1 MNKVA
6 QVPPTFQKTTATFAT
21 GASSLPQRYFVSR
34 DVFEEEQAKI
44 SSRQW
49 VLVGHQS
56 GIAQPGDYFISEVA
70 DESLIIVRDKRGEI
84 GGFYNVCRH
93 RGSRLIESTNGQLSA
108 AIQCPYHAWTYAL
121 DGRLLGAPHMDD
133 VPGFNKAN
141 YSLHPVNVEI
151 WEGFIF
157 VNLAASGSLTSIL
170 SHSHSSALTGASRPS
185 LPEGEKRERRT
196 RVPDASDTS
205 LEKWFAPLAGKFSRW
220 NLAALRSA
228 KRVEYDVRANWK
240 LIFENYSECYHCL
253 GVHPELSK
261 ISPYDSAENDLT
273 EGPFLGGFMRIA
285 KGRSLTMSGNAC
297 AVGIADASRVHD
309 RAPAHNRN
317 RSQKIENDYDREHEH
332 DGKNRVFYYSIFPN
346 MLLSLHPDYVM
357 VHQLQPQ
364 SPERTLILCDWFFH
378 PDAFKHSDF
387 DPDDAIQ
394 FWDMV
399 NRQDWHVCELSQQG
413 ISSRA
418 YQPGPYSSRESI
430 PAAWD
435 EYYLRRMKT

>member
-1 MNKVA
+1 
-6 QVPPTFQKTTATFAT
+6 
-21 GASSLPQRYFVSR
+21 
-34 DVFEEEQAKI
+34 
-44 SSRQW
+44 
-49 VLVGHQS
+49 
-56 GIAQPGDYFISEVA
+56 
-70 DESLIIVRDKRGEI
+70 
-84 GGFYNVCRH
+84 VCRH

-133 VPGFNKAN
+133 VSGFDKAD
-141 YSLHPVNVEI
+141 YPLHRVNLGV

-157 VNLAASGSLTSIL
+157 VNLAGAPPLASIL
-170 SHSHSSALTGASRPS
+170 SQ
-185 LPEGEKRERRT
+185 KERRKQDGF
-196 RVPDASDTS
+196 VS
-205 LEKWFAPLAGKFSRW
+205 LEDWLAPLKGKFSHW
-220 NLAALRSA
+220 NMPILQPA
-228 KRVEYDVRANWK
+228 KRIEYDVRANWK
-240 LIFENYSECYHCL
+240 GIFENYSECYHCL

-297 AVGIADASRVHD
+297 AVRIADASRARD
-309 RAPAHNRN
+309 RSPACNRN
-317 RSQKIENDYDREHEH
+317 PSQEIENDHDHEREHG
-332 DGKNRVFYYSIFPN
+332 GKNRVFYYSIFPN

-378 PDAFKHSDF
+378 PDAFKHNDF
-387 DPDDAIQ
+387 NPDDAIQ

-399 NRQDWHVCELSQQG
+399 NRQDWHVCELSQEG
-413 ISSRA
+413 IASRA

>member
-1 MNKVA
+1 MAHMQIEVA
-6 QVPPTFQKTTATFAT
+6 PRFRKTAETFTAGAKT
-21 GASSLPQRYFVSR
+21 LPQRYFVSPEIFAQER
-34 DVFEEEQAKI
+34 EKI
-44 SSRQW
+44 FSREW
-49 VLVGHQS
+49 ILIGHQS
-56 GIAQPGDYFISEVA
+56 QLPNSGDYFISEVA
-70 DESLIIVRDKRGEI
+70 DENLIVVRDKRGEI
-84 GGFYNVCRH
+84 RGFYNVCRH
-93 RGSRLIESTNGQLSA
+93 RGSRLIENRNGQLSA

-121 DGRLLGAPHMDD
+121 DGRLVGAPHMDD

-141 YSLHPVNVEI
+141 YSLHPVNVAI

-157 VNLAASGSLTSIL
+157 LNLADSPA
-170 SHSHSSALTGASRPS
+170 
-185 LPEGEKRERRT
+185 
-196 RVPDASDTS
+196 S

-220 NLAALRSA
+220 KSPALRSA
-228 KRVEYDVRANWK
+228 KRIEYDVPANWK

-285 KGRSLTMSGNAC
+285 KGRSLTMSGNGC
-297 AVGIADASRVHD
+297 ALGIADASRARN

-317 RSQKIENDYDREHEH
+317 PSQKIEDDYDHEHEH

-357 VHQLQPQ
+357 VHQLQPH

-378 PDAFKHSDF
+378 PEAFKHNDF
-387 DPDDAIQ
+387 NPDDAIQ

-399 NRQDWHVCELSQQG
+399 NRQDWHVCELSQEG
-413 ISSRA
+413 IASRA
-418 YQPGPYSSRESI
+418 YQPGPYSPRESI

-435 EYYLRRMKT
+435 REYLRHIG